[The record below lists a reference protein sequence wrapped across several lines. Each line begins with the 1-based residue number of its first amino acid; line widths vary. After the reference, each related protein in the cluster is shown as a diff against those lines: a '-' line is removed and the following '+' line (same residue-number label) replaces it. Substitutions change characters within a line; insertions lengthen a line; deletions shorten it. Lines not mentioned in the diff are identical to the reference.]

1 MSPKPPI
8 ALNKEQEAAV
18 AHVTGPMLVRAG
30 AGTGKTAVL
39 VERIARLIV
48 NGHARAGEIVA
59 TTYTLK
65 AVEEIDHR
73 IRARVEEELGPGGAE
88 GLRVMNFHQWC
99 ERLLKEHDSNFKLLT
114 KEQLWVFLRLQIDA
128 KRLPLRYFQKAS
140 DPAKFLTDLLDFMER
155 CHDELVDAAK
165 YRAYVKTLRAPDAVL
180 PRFFRSKEADTIS
193 RDEIIARCEEVADVF
208 EAVERIL
215 DEKGTGSFGQL
226 IVRALAFLKSD
237 ENVLA
242 QERARA
248 RFILIDEFQDSNL
261 AQLELAD
268 LLTVGDKNIFA
279 VGDPDQ
285 AIYRF
290 RGASSAALQAF
301 AQRFPNAKT
310 VTLAENY
317 RSLGHILACA
327 HGVIKL
333 NTERDAESYSR
344 QALRPARGQ
353 GEAKVDLIVNDAV
366 EAEVSEVSDAIGS
379 LVQRGEDP
387 AEIAVLYRQHSHRA
401 EITREL
407 DRRGIPYAIS
417 GTDLFKTD
425 TLRDIVAFM
434 RALDSAT
441 DHISLFRLALLP
453 RYGINIDDLTR
464 RLRVAG
470 KEKGVAGALQGIP
483 GGKMLLRD
491 LAELQKRYPAHSAE
505 TLNIFDGILRV
516 LDLNLDGLEA
526 DSMRKF
532 IAEWGGLCFTSSR
545 LLGAFLQYLD
555 YFQQAGGILKRE
567 DRDAGAVQLTTVHSA
582 KGLEYRHVFVLR
594 VSTGSFPGSARR
606 KLFEF
611 PEALR
616 SASSLEIDDDKIAHG
631 EEERRLFYVALTRA
645 RDTLALHG
653 KKRGKVQYPSGFM
666 REIGEDKTLKD
677 LVRRRDAV
685 FSLPT
690 VMAAAAPG
698 AAINGGDDAAPM
710 QGTLFATRPV
720 RPLSASA
727 VDAYETCP
735 QKFKFQKEDRIPEG
749 PAAVLQYGAAM
760 HRVLRDYYQAVLAK
774 RPPDEGLLIE
784 LFRQEMRAARMADP
798 LQFELYEKQGVNQLK
813 AFLSGSA
820 RIPVSVLATEED
832 FEFTL
837 EGVTLRGSIDRVDQL
852 ADGALRIVDYKTGAP
867 KDEDATEKSL
877 QLAIYALAVQQKYGK
892 LPAKIAYHSLE
903 NDALVEVPPSDR
915 YLKAAR
921 DAVKKAADGIA
932 AGMFDPKP
940 GFACKWC
947 AYAIL
952 CPATAEK
959 IRTAE
964 STAAVSGG

>member
-48 NGHARAGEIVA
+48 NGHARPGEIVA

-65 AVEEIDHR
+65 AVEEINHR

-99 ERLLKEHDSNFKLLT
+99 ERLLRDYQANFHLLT
-114 KEQLWVFLRLQIDA
+114 KEQLWVFLRQQIDA

-165 YRAYVKTLRAPDAVL
+165 YRAYVTTLRAPDAEL

-193 RDEIIARCEEVADVF
+193 RGEIIARCEEVADVF

-215 DEKGTGSFGQL
+215 EEKGTGSFGQL
-226 IVRALAFLKSD
+226 IVRALKLLNTDNK
-237 ENVLA
+237 VLA

-290 RGASSAALQAF
+290 RGASSAAFQAF

-344 QALRPARGQ
+344 QALRAARGQ
-353 GEAKVDLIVNDAV
+353 SDAKVDLIVNDAV
-366 EAEVSEVSDAIGS
+366 DAEVSEVSAAIQS
-379 LVQRGEDP
+379 LVERGEDP
-387 AEIAVLYRQHSHRA
+387 AQIAVLYRLHAHRA

-425 TLRDIVAFM
+425 TLRDVVAFM

-464 RLRVAG
+464 RLRSSDR
-470 KEKGVAGALQGIP
+470 EKGVAGALQGMP

-516 LDLNLDGLEA
+516 LDLDPDGLEA

-545 LLGAFLQYLD
+545 LLGAFLHYLD
-555 YFQQAGGILKRE
+555 YFQQANGILKRE

-594 VSTGSFPGSARR
+594 VSSGSFPGGARP

-616 SASSLEIDDDKIAHG
+616 SASSLEIDDDKIAHA

-653 KKRGKVQYPSGFM
+653 KKRGKVQYPAGFM
-666 REIGEDKTLKD
+666 RDIGEDKTLQPF
-677 LVRRRDAV
+677 VARRDAV
-685 FSLPT
+685 LRLPA
-690 VMAAAAPG
+690 VAAAAAEP
-698 AAINGGDDAAPM
+698 ARDSDDTAPM
-710 QGTLFATRPV
+710 QGTLFASRPV

-784 LFRQEMRAARMADP
+784 LFRQEMREARMEDP

-813 AFLSGSA
+813 AFLNGSA
-820 RIPVSVLATEED
+820 RIPVSVLATEEE

-837 EGVTLRGSIDRVDQL
+837 EGVTLRGRIDRVDQL

-867 KDEDATEKSL
+867 KDEKATEESL
-877 QLAIYALAVQQKYGK
+877 QLAIYALAAQQKYGK

-903 NDALVEVPPSDR
+903 NDAVVEVAPSDR

-921 DAVKKAADGIA
+921 EAVKKAADGIA
-932 AGMFDPKP
+932 AGKFDPKP
-940 GFACKWC
+940 GFACRWC
-947 AYAIL
+947 AYSIL

-959 IRTAE
+959 IRTAQ
-964 STAAVSGG
+964 STAAVNGG